1 MVPSGD
7 RGEWCRRSLAGLVTL
22 FFTFLSLSGMAGCGG
37 DGAGRAEPAT
47 PPLPTVSVSRPV
59 VESFTDAAVFDNG
72 TIEAIERVRIRARV
86 SGYLQ
91 EVFFEEGQLVK
102 TGDPLFLIDP
112 RPYENAVAQ
121 AKGDLARAQAA
132 IKKYDADLVRA
143 QQLIAKR
150 AMSKEEYDQT
160 VAQRNEAAA
169 AVESLQAQLAQAELN
184 LEFTRIHSP
193 ITGIAGRVLIRPGN
207 LIAADSAST
216 DLTTIV
222 SVDPIHVYFAVNERD
237 ALDYR
242 RRARAQGHTEIA
254 RARFPIQVGL
264 DDEPGRFPHEGTID
278 FIDNQL
284 DRSTGTILVR
294 GLLPNPDQIMKPGNH
309 ARVRVPLGEAR
320 PRVLISERAIF
331 SDQGQPTVYVLDADN
346 KVQARA
352 IETGS
357 RFDGLREVVRG
368 LNAEETLVV
377 NGLQRIRPGVT
388 VNPNPVEMPRSARFG
403 RNPDADKEETKA
415 QPEPAETQPDPDPAS
430 APPPTPGDSA
440 TEPSGQPAMTQPP
453 K

>member
-1 MVPSGD
+1 
-7 RGEWCRRSLAGLVTL
+7 
-22 FFTFLSLSGMAGCGG
+22 
-37 DGAGRAEPAT
+37 
-47 PPLPTVSVSRPV
+47 
-59 VESFTDAAVFDNG
+59 
-72 TIEAIERVRIRARV
+72 
-86 SGYLQ
+86 
-91 EVFFEEGQLVK
+91 
-102 TGDPLFLIDP
+102 
-112 RPYENAVAQ
+112 
-121 AKGDLARAQAA
+121 
-132 IKKYDADLVRA
+132 
-143 QQLIAKR
+143 
-150 AMSKEEYDQT
+150 
-160 VAQRNEAAA
+160 
-169 AVESLQAQLAQAELN
+169 
-184 LEFTRIHSP
+184 
-193 ITGIAGRVLIRPGN
+193 
-207 LIAADSAST
+207 
-216 DLTTIV
+216 
-222 SVDPIHVYFAVNERD
+222 
-237 ALDYR
+237 
-242 RRARAQGHTEIA
+242 
-254 RARFPIQVGL
+254 
-264 DDEPGRFPHEGTID
+264 
-278 FIDNQL
+278 
-284 DRSTGTILVR
+284 
-294 GLLPNPDQIMKPGNH
+294 
-309 ARVRVPLGEAR
+309 VRVPLGEAR